1 MYSLGIVIGGPTA
14 AGKSE
19 LAFEVQKKIPS
30 FIVNADSMQVY
41 DKLNKLTNTPTKK
54 EISEFDCKLY
64 CFVKYPSLCDLGL
77 WLKNVQET
85 LTVNSSKIPIFV
97 GGTGMYLDSLNGQI
111 SPLPKIPDEIIK
123 KVLEKQKT
131 KGNHYLYKK
140 LQEFDPAYA
149 LKISKNDSQRI
160 VRSLS
165 VRIFTG
171 RNFST
176 WHSIKSKKF
185 FKKLIYIVVNN
196 DRRKLYNKINHRCH
210 DIFNSGCID
219 EIKRFLKS
227 DESKESH
234 PLKKAIGFKTFKNMI
249 NGLISKNEAL
259 EEFKTETRR
268 YAKRQLTWFKNK
280 SSEVNFL
287 PHNKVISFIL
297 KNF

>member
-1 MYSLGIVIGGPTA
+1 M
-14 AGKSE
+14 
-19 LAFEVQKKIPS
+19 
-30 FIVNADSMQVY
+30 
-41 DKLNKLTNTPTKK
+41 DKFSIT
-54 EISEFDCKLY
+54 
-64 CFVKYPSLCDLGL
+64 
-77 WLKNVQET
+77 
-85 LTVNSSKIPIFV
+85 
-97 GGTGMYLDSLNGQI
+97 
-111 SPLPKIPDEIIK
+111 KIPDEIIK
-123 KVLEKQKT
+123 SFRKAKT

-219 EIKRFLKS
+219 EIKSFLKS
-227 DESKESH
+227 HESKESH

-249 NGLISKNEAL
+249 NGLISKNDAL
-259 EEFKTETRR
+259 EEFKMKQD
-268 YAKRQLTWFKNK
+268 A
-280 SSEVNFL
+280 SEKTAYLV
-287 PHNKVISFIL
+287 
-297 KNF
+297 